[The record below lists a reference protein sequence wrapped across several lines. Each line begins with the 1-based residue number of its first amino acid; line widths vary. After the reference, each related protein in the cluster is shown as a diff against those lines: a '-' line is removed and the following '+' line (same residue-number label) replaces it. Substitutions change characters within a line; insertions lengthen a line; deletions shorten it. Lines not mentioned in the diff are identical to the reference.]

1 MKRYKEISGILMK
14 YKNISGVY
22 SRSLILIGTILLV
35 ITPYIYIETY
45 TEMEKSL
52 NFISMLKFSSIISG
66 FDILKSSS
74 IVSDVVVM
82 NVMVIVSLICSS
94 IAFVCTIFTNTACRI
109 IHIVFSLIG
118 MIAQL
123 LIMGSFPFNAL
134 GFAPKAYFLTM
145 IISMIFIIFSK
156 KINYYDYIH

>member
-22 SRSLILIGTILLV
+22 SRGLILIGTILLV

-66 FDILKSSS
+66 FGILKSSS

-123 LIMGSFPFNAL
+123 LIMGSFPFV
-134 GFAPKAYFLTM
+134 GFAPKAYFITM
-145 IISMIFIIFSK
+145 MISIIFILFSK